1 MTGDAQK
8 AVVLVV
14 DTLALRC
21 AGITTL
27 INEWVSPLGKSAHAI
42 EPEKLG
48 SYSQSGT
55 IVSLIVV
62 NVGGSSLHDVQ
73 TKTVLRAVRDQFPA
87 TPCAILSDRTEA
99 DEAVGAVSFGFQA
112 FISTTTPLAVVHQAL
127 AFIMNGGAYFPREA
141 LLEIADGRDRAR
153 HHSAAA
159 TGSSQ
164 LTPRQ
169 SQVLDRLRSGKSNK
183 LIARELDMQESTVK
197 VHVRQIMSKLGAT
210 NRTQVAIM
218 ALMKGDLAANAPEP
232 AMA

>member
-27 INEWVSPLGKSAHAI
+27 INEWVSPLGKSTHAI
-42 EPEKLG
+42 EPENLG
-48 SYSQSGT
+48 FYSQSGA
-55 IVSLIVV
+55 IVSLIVL
-62 NVGGSSLHDVQ
+62 NVGGSSLHDLQ
-73 TKTVLRAVRDQFPA
+73 TRTMLRAVRDQFPA

-127 AFIMNGGAYFPREA
+127 TFIMNGGAYFPREA
-141 LLEIADGRDRAR
+141 LLEIADGRERAR
-153 HHSAAA
+153 HHSSAA
-159 TGSSQ
+159 TGSS

-197 VHVRQIMSKLGAT
+197 VHVRQIMSKLGAS

-218 ALMKGDLAANAPEP
+218 ALMKGDLAAGGPEP

>member
-42 EPEKLG
+42 EPENIG
-48 SYSQSGT
+48 FYSQPGN
-55 IVSLIVV
+55 IVSLIVL
-62 NVGGSSLHDVQ
+62 NVGGSSLHDLQ
-73 TKTVLRAVRDQFPA
+73 MRTVLRSVRDQFPT

-99 DEAVGAVSFGFQA
+99 EEAVGAVSFGFQA
-112 FISTTTPLAVVHQAL
+112 FISTTTPLAMVHQAL

-153 HHSAAA
+153 HHSSA
-159 TGSSQ
+159 GNGL

-218 ALMKGDLAANAPEP
+218 ALMKGDLAAGGPEP

>member
-42 EPEKLG
+42 EPENIG
-48 SYSQSGT
+48 FYSQPGN
-55 IVSLIVV
+55 IVSLIVL
-62 NVGGSSLHDVQ
+62 NIGGSSLHDLQ
-73 TKTVLRAVRDQFPA
+73 TRAVLRSVREQFPT

-99 DEAVGAVSFGFQA
+99 EEAVGAVSFGFQA

-153 HHSAAA
+153 HHSGAA
-159 TGSSQ
+159 TGSG
-164 LTPRQ
+164 LTPAAEP
-169 SQVLDRLRSGKSNK
+169 VLDRLRSGKSNK

-218 ALMKGDLAANAPEP
+218 ALMKGDHATGGPEP
-232 AMA
+232 ALA